1 MIRRITATL
10 FAVVALAGPAAAHGT
25 NSHAEKKAFVPA
37 NLQMEVKDFGRT
49 GNPDSISRTV
59 EVTMS
64 DEMKFEPSVI
74 HVKTGET
81 IRFVV
86 TNGGGTLHEMVI
98 GSTEDLLKHSAM
110 MQRFPD
116 MEHAEP
122 FMAHAD
128 EGQQAEIIWTFDKPG
143 TFEYGCLIPGH
154 FEAGMKGTVY
164 VETRPSAA
172 SSGVSH
178 GFAGSPMELNVDHG
192 R

>member
-1 MIRRITATL
+1 
-10 FAVVALAGPAAAHGT
+10 
-25 NSHAEKKAFVPA
+25 
-37 NLQMEVKDFGRT
+37 
-49 GNPDSISRTV
+49 
-59 EVTMS
+59 
-64 DEMKFEPSVI
+64 
-74 HVKTGET
+74 
-81 IRFVV
+81 
-86 TNGGGTLHEMVI
+86 
-98 GSTEDLLKHSAM
+98 M

-164 VETRPSAA
+164 VETTPMAA
-172 SSGVSH
+172 SGGASH
-178 GFAGSPMELNVDHG
+178 GVVGSSTQQANEHG

>member
-1 MIRRITATL
+1 MIRRLCPTL
-10 FAVVALAGPAAAHGT
+10 FAIVALAGPAGAHGT
-25 NSHAEKKAFVPA
+25 NSHTEKKSFVPA
-37 NLQMEVKDFGRT
+37 NLQMEVTEFGRT
-49 GNPDSISRTV
+49 GNPEAINRTV

-86 TNGGGTLHEMVI
+86 TNSGGTLHEMVI
-98 GSTEDLLKHSAM
+98 GSAEDLLKHAAM
-110 MQRFPD
+110 MQRFPG

-128 EGQQAEIIWTFDKPG
+128 EGQQAEIIWTFDRPG

-164 VETRPSAA
+164 VETSPISAGGA
-172 SSGVSH
+172 VRH
-178 GFAGSPMELNVDHG
+178 GFAASPEQKQDDHG